1 MFEHGSLGDKFYIII
16 QGTVSVIVPIPVDDQ
31 INMVSVAQLSSGMAF
46 GELALMKN
54 QPRAASIKC
63 LTDCHLAVL
72 SKPDYMKV
80 IGKAEAKLLDRKI
93 QFLKETPF
101 FAKWSKR
108 QLEKVSYYFNYK
120 KYTRNQVVF
129 TQGSRPLF
137 VYLIRS
143 GEFELNKP
151 LLLDNSKETKYNIK
165 VALLGK
171 GEMIGEDEVI
181 SGQNYKNTCVCYS
194 GIGEI
199 LMISAQNFII
209 KFYQKP
215 ESQEVVKRKL
225 KIMIR
230 EERVKK
236 FQVFLNSSHTDQEQE
251 GKSQTIRKNMTSKA
265 RKLSETVKHSFSPL
279 NHKQIEEIKRKA
291 LGFGKKEKVY
301 IVFNSP
307 LSSMNTEENERSPT
321 SIVNSSRSRLEMR
334 VHQPGGYYRS
344 KLKKP
349 RNLSLDIKISY
360 TK

>member
-1 MFEHGSLGDKFYIII
+1 
-16 QGTVSVIVPIPVDDQ
+16 
-31 INMVSVAQLSSGMAF
+31 
-46 GELALMKN
+46 
-54 QPRAASIKC
+54 
-63 LTDCHLAVL
+63 
-72 SKPDYMKV
+72 
-80 IGKAEAKLLDRKI
+80 
-93 QFLKETPF
+93 
-101 FAKWSKR
+101 
-108 QLEKVSYYFNYK
+108 
-120 KYTRNQVVF
+120 
-129 TQGSRPLF
+129 
-137 VYLIRS
+137 
-143 GEFELNKP
+143 
-151 LLLDNSKETKYNIK
+151 
-165 VALLGK
+165 
-171 GEMIGEDEVI
+171 
-181 SGQNYKNTCVCYS
+181 
-194 GIGEI
+194 
-199 LMISAQNFII
+199 
-209 KFYQKP
+209 
-215 ESQEVVKRKL
+215 
-225 KIMIR
+225 MIR

-236 FQVFLNSSHTDQEQE
+236 FQLFLNSSHTDQEQE